1 MGDRTNAPAF
11 GNLDAFNL
19 KSVETGGLINE
30 DVMQKI
36 FDMLGQ

>member
-1 MGDRTNAPAF
+1 MGDKNNAPAY

-30 DVMQKI
+30 DVI
-36 FDMLGQ
+36 NL